1 MGSIRC
7 RYNHMITLVRIF
19 TTSWKNFFRNAWIG
33 IATIFVFGMAILS
46 VNVLLGVQ
54 AVMDR
59 AAVALEDRVDVT
71 FTFRPATPE
80 PVLNQLRFYAL
91 SLPQV
96 RSVELVSAEQALQR
110 FRDRYAGQPKILA
123 ALEELSGNPLGAQMV
138 VKAHQPEDYA
148 FILQALQ
155 NPQYTP
161 FIQKQT
167 YEDHRGAILRIKAIT
182 DQSRLAGSILVAM
195 FTLFGLLIVINAV
208 RVAVY
213 TQREEI
219 AIMRLVG
226 ASSAFIRAPFVL
238 QTIWFGLFALFG
250 VSLLTYF
257 GIAYLDP
264 RLRPVFDGEVGL
276 LALVQQNGPTVLLIQ
291 FVSLVF
297 MMGMAAWI
305 AVGRYIK
312 R

>member
-1 MGSIRC
+1 
-7 RYNHMITLVRIF
+7 MITLARIF
-19 TTSWKNFFRNAWIG
+19 TTSWKSFFRNAWIG

-71 FTFRPATPE
+71 LTFRAATPE

-96 RSVELVSAEQALQR
+96 RAVELISAQQALQR
-110 FRDRYAGQPKILA
+110 FRDRYVGQPKILA
-123 ALEELSGNPLGAQMV
+123 ALEELSGNPLGAQMI
-138 VKAHQPEDYA
+138 VKAHHPEEYD

-155 NPQYTP
+155 NPQYAP

-167 YEDHRGAILRIKAIT
+167 YEDHRGAILRIKSIA
-182 DQSRLAGSILVAM
+182 DQSRFAGSILVAI

-226 ASSAFIRAPFVL
+226 ASSSFIRVPFVL
-238 QTIWFGLFALFG
+238 QTIWFGLFALAG
-250 VSLLTYF
+250 VSLATYF

-264 RLRPVFDGEVGL
+264 RLRSVFDGDVGL
-276 LALVQQNGPTVLLIQ
+276 LALVQQKGPTVLLVQ
-291 FVSLVF
+291 LVSLVV
-297 MMGMAAWI
+297 MMGLTAWI

>member
-1 MGSIRC
+1 
-7 RYNHMITLVRIF
+7 MITFWRIF

-33 IATIFVFGMAILS
+33 VATIFVFGMAILS

-59 AAVALEDRVDVT
+59 AAAALEDRVDVT
-71 FTFRPATPE
+71 LTFRTVTPE
-80 PVLNQLRFYAL
+80 PVLNQLKFYAL

-96 RSVELVSAEQALQR
+96 RSVELISAQEALQR
-110 FRDRYAGQPKILA
+110 FRDRYVGQPKILA

-138 VKAHQPEDYA
+138 VKAHRAEDYD

-155 NPQYTP
+155 SPQYTP

-167 YEDHRGAILRIKAIT
+167 YEDHRGAIVRIKAIA
-182 DQSRLAGSILVAM
+182 DQSRFAGSILVAI
-195 FTLFGLLIVINAV
+195 FTIFGLLIVINAV

-238 QTIWFGLFALFG
+238 QTIWFGVLALLG
-250 VSLLTYF
+250 VSVLTYV
-257 GIAYLDP
+257 GIAYLEP
-264 RLRPVFDGEVGL
+264 ILRPVFGGEVGL
-276 LALVQQNGPTVLLIQ
+276 LALVQTKGPTILLIQ
-291 FVSLVF
+291 FVGLVV
-297 MMGMAAWI
+297 MMGLTAWV